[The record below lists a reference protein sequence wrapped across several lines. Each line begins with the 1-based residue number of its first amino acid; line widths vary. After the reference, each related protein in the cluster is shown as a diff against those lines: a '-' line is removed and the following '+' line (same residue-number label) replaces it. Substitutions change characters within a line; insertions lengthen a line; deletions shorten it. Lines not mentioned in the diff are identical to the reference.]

1 MAGQIE
7 RQSSSYR
14 QGLVLGL
21 TMAEIMVLLV
31 FCLLLGAGAAL
42 TAERSSKEAAVR
54 ALESAQRVVV
64 ESARFADLIKAEPRL
79 VEALRSAEA
88 AGKAAVDEF
97 WRRLVESKDLVDSLE
112 KRGVNSD
119 TIKRGADLIARAA
132 EMAREGTSVERLVEK
147 AARSDELDR
156 LLQRAG
162 IQSRD
167 VATVAGMAER
177 GSLLQ
182 NPKGHQWPPIIK
194 LSEAGGYFFDVG
206 SAELKADF
214 ANQLRSSIAPQLLE
228 LTSEYGV
235 DVIEVVGHTDEQPIG
250 QRPSNLDKDLSAVL
264 RGVTSIGALKPA
276 DNAGLGLARA
286 VAVVSVL
293 TQDARLRRFRLLPLS
308 GAQLILTDETLS
320 RGESVGD
327 VKERRRI
334 EIRLRKAS

>member
-167 VATVAGMAER
+167 VATVAAMAER
-177 GSLLQ
+177 GVA
-182 NPKGHQWPPIIK
+182 PKSQRAPV
-194 LSEAGGYFFDVG
+194 A
-206 SAELKADF
+206 
-214 ANQLRSSIAPQLLE
+214 ANYQA
-228 LTSEYGV
+228 
-235 DVIEVVGHTDEQPIG
+235 
-250 QRPSNLDKDLSAVL
+250 
-264 RGVTSIGALKPA
+264 
-276 DNAGLGLARA
+276 
-286 VAVVSVL
+286 
-293 TQDARLRRFRLLPLS
+293 
-308 GAQLILTDETLS
+308 
-320 RGESVGD
+320 
-327 VKERRRI
+327 
-334 EIRLRKAS
+334 